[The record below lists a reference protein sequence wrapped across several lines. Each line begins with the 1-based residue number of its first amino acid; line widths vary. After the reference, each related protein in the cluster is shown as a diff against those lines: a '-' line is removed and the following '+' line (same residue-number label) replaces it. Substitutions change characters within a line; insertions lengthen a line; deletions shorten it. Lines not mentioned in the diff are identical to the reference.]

1 MKRTVVFL
9 LTAVFLLGML
19 SGCSSKNSD
28 SQNTGSQDSGQT
40 VDESVDVAD
49 TGKDK
54 VVLGVVLIDMTN
66 QFFVDMIEGGDRA
79 AEDYGCEI
87 IWKSA
92 DGNFD
97 SQISLM
103 ESFIEQGVDCIL
115 VDPLDSEGLRPVIE
129 KASKAGIPTITMA
142 GQVDIDTNYSTV
154 YNDQENTRI
163 IAEMTAKLI
172 GEEGKTALLYGN
184 KGNLVSDLRQTG
196 YYEGM
201 DKYPNITVIEQPTNW
216 DAPTGMKVTQDLLAA
231 NPDLKAIHCV
241 SGPVTLAVYQAVKTA
256 GREDII
262 ITSYDGNA
270 DELTA
275 VADGQFYSTVLT
287 GAKKTGYWNVQ
298 IALQLVNGARPEE
311 HIFNMDTHL
320 VMTQENIDGFLELDI
335 EKTEGI
341 SLITPDEAIER
352 VENYQEELYD
362 PDLLH

>member
-1 MKRTVVFL
+1 MKRTMVFF
-9 LTAVFLLGML
+9 LTAIFLFSVL
-19 SGCSSKNSD
+19 SGCSANSQ
-28 SQNTGSQDSGQT
+28 SSPNTEQA
-40 VDESVDVAD
+40 VEESAD
-49 TGKDK
+49 TADSEKDN

-79 AEDYGCEI
+79 AEDYGCEV

-97 SQISLM
+97 SQISLI

-129 KASKAGIPTITMA
+129 KASEAGIPTITMA

-163 IAEMTAKLI
+163 IAEMTAKLV

-184 KGNLVSDLRQTG
+184 KGNLVSDLRQAG

-256 GREDII
+256 GREDIL

-270 DELTA
+270 DELAA
-275 VADGQFYSTVLT
+275 VADGQFYSTILT

-298 IALQLVNGARPEE
+298 IALQLANGARPED

-320 VMTQENIDGFLELDI
+320 VMTQENIDGFSELGI
-335 EKTEGI
+335 ENTESI
-341 SLITPDEAIER
+341 SLITPDEAMER
-352 VENYQEELYD
+352 VENYQKELYVS
-362 PDLLH
+362 DLLD